1 VAYWVK
7 IIYDRENYVIDL
19 DRIGAFSVSSNHKI
33 TFWLPNGGA
42 SICIHPQSNAESY
55 QKVLNY
61 LDKIH
66 HKITVSA
73 DWIKFHYDREEYLL
87 DLNRIGAFS
96 QDPSTHKISFWLPDS
111 GTKMILHPHSNA
123 DAHRKILEY
132 IERKTG
138 YYLS

>member
-7 IIYDRENYVIDL
+7 IIYDRETYVIDL

-33 TFWLPNGGA
+33 TFWLPDGGV

-61 LDKIH
+61 LEKIH
-66 HKITVSA
+66 HKTTVSA

-87 DLNRIGAFS
+87 DLNRISAFS
-96 QDPSTHKISFWLPDS
+96 QDPNTHKISFWLPDN

-123 DAHRKILEY
+123 DAHGKVLEY

-138 YYLS
+138 YYLK